1 MEYYSDLN
9 NFDLEENSYKL
20 DYNEDDIEEFF
31 EEINDDDITRVWIL
45 LYWLNLD
52 DTEEKTKDKFVDE
65 YNLTK
70 VDEFEFRHDITL
82 KLYEIP

>member
-9 NFDLEENSYKL
+9 DFDLEENSYKL

-31 EEINDDDITRVWIL
+31 EEIDDDDITRIWIL

-52 DTEEKTKDKFVDE
+52 DSEEKTKDKFVDE